1 MFCPNYKN
9 KEIFDGFNEIVKAL
23 GGQPLTEEEFRSSEL
38 RNKRTGLNYSAME
51 SAYTVYH
58 RNGGN
63 FLDLTPDGKHSILF
77 DTLLGY
83 FNGDRFAAIKA
94 KSNVYSDEFT
104 NWFGD
109 WTAGVNE
116 FNLENID
123 YSLVDVEEH
132 EKPWKNDPTKS
143 NRTIRIYLKDQHQKG
158 YFELVK
164 DHEDG
169 YFSVHFKT
177 TKPGAKYNSPTA
189 EASTKEERKILFQ
202 QLINAIP
209 NGAKVSTWGSLSED
223 GVRGLNNVGR
233 NMNKVGER
241 EVSLKSN
248 GSSIKIPIY
257 QKGVDVSKVIDE
269 NGEPLVVWHTNSSIE
284 DESRIEEFDRNKRK
298 TRGKWLYYF
307 STSKDSSQ
315 SYLRHSNSDRVIFDK
330 NKTIR
335 DILSYLH
342 EYYSSS
348 VDKIIKKFNIDI
360 NIYNIDEDSNSFP
373 ILSNEDSLYGDII
386 SYIQDELVRITG
398 KPEERHTNFN
408 GVLANYEHYQNQT
421 VEDQRLAYDY
431 TRILNKLIVGK
442 DFRNSKFSTKK
453 EWNTY
458 PVYINIKTPFML
470 DAQRKDWDD
479 FEYNIRK
486 QTGRYLEDYYLESRK
501 NSNNDGLEV
510 QNYIDTYDYSDK
522 RQIISTTYATE
533 KSAQIKHVENLGTF
547 NPEDANIYNAKIT
560 KNIEEL
566 NKQFGLLDQFSTSSG
581 ESVFGKEGFQKL
593 VQGEAISSSNV
604 LQFTLNTKI
613 LSPSNRTFAEI
624 VQHHDVPIR
633 LGELEDDTIASIYYN
648 ENGEMFVTINS
659 NLIGRVS
666 NRLFADS
673 ILHEV
678 IHAVTIKAI
687 DNPSTEVEFKF
698 ARQNKK
704 VFDIFSKALPESEYD
719 RSRVDEGFYI
729 LYDEKEFAAVFASDP
744 NARSFIYDAA
754 DLLDG
759 QKLGTFKRI
768 LARFVNSFV
777 NLFTDKIAINTN
789 RAQLDKYKKDLTK
802 QLQNAPHII
811 EGNIKTKDVFDA
823 IYNNTSS
830 VTLRNDHIYKTM
842 HDAGLMYR
850 GFQRSNAK
858 IKPSVTTET
867 IAKSLFTR
875 RKIIENSSS
884 SKDTI
889 LKISQMLETQGEQL
903 LSDAMLDK
911 YTGIISIINQLI
923 PQVQSDYLYVKGL
936 TTLTADEYDEIV
948 HNNFESYNKLATDLQ
963 QLMNQESFKNDLVHA
978 LGIAD
983 SQEKV
988 TKFFQGEYN
997 DLLDQ
1002 LSKVQSLYNKLEPK
1016 LQQLRES
1023 TVAGIFGEIA
1033 EAVHDPDAEKWLENL
1048 NRTEE
1053 DISSFVMRWG
1063 AMDSATDS
1071 GIRAIYRMVEKANKS
1086 ADIETYDICNSLLEL
1101 ASKVK
1106 RRDLKKL
1113 YETLDDG
1120 TTSGYLIRDLNFGKF
1135 YNAYDQAIKDINE
1148 TINKK
1153 YNLSLAEDNRLPP
1166 NEEDA
1171 RREWN
1176 ELRND
1181 WLTKNCNRKFK
1192 NEYYEALGNLPEIA
1206 RKRLSEINNLIFQ
1219 INMLPG
1225 VISEKDFGDKYP
1237 HYEVL
1242 DKDTYEKL
1250 ENLRTQKKELYSF
1263 YYDNGKRKTGEDLY
1277 IAEQLAKYRDTLYGG
1292 KDGKK
1297 MHFQKDRKA
1306 WIKALKKELF
1316 ICGGQEAVD
1325 VFGNEDFESLE
1336 EYINNSLTFNS
1347 KRWNTWNERNSKFQ
1361 FISNGIE
1368 DENGREGTIIND
1380 RIMQE
1385 FGEDKP
1391 YYGPEEQAIAD
1402 QIADLMRPYY
1412 KSNGFVNDK
1421 KMSRSLK
1428 KELIELMLKQSKI
1441 RREITSK
1448 NPDLKK
1454 KAQRYGA
1461 IINKYLKF
1469 EETEAFKEIEDQV
1482 KNRIIELYGYFDA
1495 DVFFRV
1501 MQQYGTAWFDRNL
1514 GIYTDFRP
1522 YKWYTKAVAKNKY
1535 KYMEWVPGENFTDI
1549 EGSTEFRNPNFNSEY
1564 GVSYVPLKEKYENQK
1579 FKEITGDLLKLH
1591 EKIAE
1596 TLKAANSKMDNR
1608 VYVDNY
1614 LLPQIT
1620 GSMYKRMKAHRGW
1633 SDKIRAAIDYI
1644 LEQVGFGKVPH
1655 NEELQQ
1661 YGAEYEDHGDDD
1673 TGRGEMTLSEK
1684 RKKLGLLKN
1693 RPDGHPLRMIPQYY
1707 TEKKNPQYISQDI
1720 IGITLE
1726 YFNMAARFKNKSE
1739 IRGKC
1744 EIIVDALEHRKYIH
1758 LGEERN
1764 GEDSNTYKAARKF
1777 LDMNLYDIRREKSDF
1792 AKKTNYDFL
1801 RTVQLL
1807 ARYTTANNLGAN
1819 PKVALT
1825 GFLTT
1830 MWSHIINAISGN
1842 GYSFHDAHDAG
1853 KEVLW
1858 FTAKQTCTFGA
1869 RNIENRLSNDEVV
1882 VIAEYYNVANQLQRK
1897 YKNQNRNPFVNFVYR
1912 NSVFGLLSSIDFI
1925 SKSCI
1930 ALSVLHS
1937 FRYVNDEFI
1946 SEDLIYR
1953 NAALLPKERRQEYL
1967 NKTLKEY
1974 QKAPHLRSF
1983 IKVIDHKF
1991 TVTDHKEAYDKV
2003 DYLVRSRIEKIA
2015 ERADGM
2021 ATAAQKAAITQS
2033 WVGALIL
2040 IHRQYLPLMLQERF
2054 SDPVYDYDME
2064 MYKNG
2069 QFKIFR
2075 DFLVAVMRGSVLGGI
2090 GAGAL
2095 GGFLIGNVFGAAVG
2109 AVGGGA
2115 YSMYARNKYD
2125 NKSMKEVYKEFT
2137 NYTKSDE
2144 FNDTLRSIYNK
2155 RALKQ
2160 VGSEI
2165 AIYNLLL
2172 GPFIDALCK
2181 YADRPEEKN
2190 SKFLQFI
2197 CLVARQFQWEAYN
2210 PYRFTDVFNT
2220 IKNVT
2225 AATGSGDVMQDV
2237 FSAVGAEANYALRL
2251 LLPRA
2256 GGTTNEF
2263 VEGLQNTIENPWL
2276 KKVKSGAYEG
2286 DTQIFKTG
2294 MKTIPWSNTMEQIL
2308 DSKGKR
2314 KWIESN
2320 TMGIKKDDNAWM
2332 YNIYQA
2338 FNK

>member
-77 DTLLGY
+77 DTLLEY
-83 FNGDRFAAIKA
+83 FNGDRLAAIKA
-94 KSNVYSDEFT
+94 KSNVYSDEFL

-109 WTAGVNE
+109 WGRFKTADTKNNLFTPTGEVNWNYFE
-116 FNLENID
+116 QLLDSYHNNQPDSMFSHGRYTLATRPENHFTGEKNTLNHIKFVTQSMLNLLEGKYDMDLPFVSEARASLQNQKDLMIIAAMFHDAAKPYRHGDIHGWESADILRDLLGID
-123 YSLVDVEEH
+123 YDNRVAEWAVRHHMPMPFSHKAEFSLSNPEAIEVA
-132 EKPWKNDPTKS
+132 KNIARDA
-143 NRTIRIYLKDQHQKG
+143 RRIGID
-158 YFELVK
+158 
-164 DHEDG
+164 
-169 YFSVHFKT
+169 
-177 TKPGAKYNSPTA
+177 ANTA
-189 EASTKEERKILFQ
+189 INAFV
-202 QLINAIP
+202 LINAADVI
-209 NGAKVSTWGSLSED
+209 NGRELDVDDNWAKKAGEEGLKKYNGDISVKNVLSIELKEKVALLKKAFDEIKDED
-223 GVRGLNNVGR
+223 FGDTAYNYSHQERFNYQAFPEGGREDKKLPYLNNTEYAG
-233 NMNKVGER
+233 
-241 EVSLKSN
+241 
-248 GSSIKIPIY
+248 
-257 QKGVDVSKVIDE
+257 VSKVIDE
-269 NGEPLVVWHTNSSIE
+269 NGEPLVVYSGHFEYTKPGKNPFKANRKAIQASINKE
-284 DESRIEEFDRNKRK
+284 DAEKYGLVDAV
-298 TRGKWLYYF
+298 
-307 STSKDSSQ
+307 
-315 SYLRHSNSDRVIFDK
+315 YLN
-330 NKTIR
+330 IR
-335 DILSYLH
+335 DDYGNYVKFDNISQFVKQYDALYLVDSD
-342 EYYSSS
+342 EFEDVNRAKLAGVTLPQSIGIINARKYYPDSFSDFVVTSS
-348 VDKIIKKFNIDI
+348 K
-360 NIYNIDEDSNSFP
+360 
-373 ILSNEDSLYGDII
+373 
-386 SYIQDELVRITG
+386 
-398 KPEERHTNFN
+398 
-408 GVLANYEHYQNQT
+408 
-421 VEDQRLAYDY
+421 
-431 TRILNKLIVGK
+431 
-442 DFRNSKFSTKK
+442 
-453 EWNTY
+453 
-458 PVYINIKTPFML
+458 
-470 DAQRKDWDD
+470 
-479 FEYNIRK
+479 
-486 QTGRYLEDYYLESRK
+486 
-501 NSNNDGLEV
+501 
-510 QNYIDTYDYSDK
+510 
-522 RQIISTTYATE
+522 
-533 KSAQIKHVENLGTF
+533 QIKHVENLGTF
-547 NPEDANIYNAKIT
+547 NPDDRNIYNAKIT
-560 KNIEEL
+560 KHIEDV
-566 NKQFGLLDQFSTSSG
+566 NKKFGLLDQFSASSG
-581 ESVFGKEGFQKL
+581 ESVFGINGFERL
-593 VQGEAISSSNV
+593 VQGEAVSSSEILSHV
-604 LQFTLNTKI
+604 INTKL
-613 LSPSNRTFAEI
+613 LSPSNKVFAEI
-624 VQHHDVPIR
+624 IQHHDIPVR
-633 LGELEDDTIASIYYN
+633 LGELEDDTIASIYYDN
-648 ENGEMFVTINS
+648 QGQMFITVNS
-659 NLIGRVS
+659 NLIGNVS

-678 IHAVTIKAI
+678 IHAVTINAI
-687 DNPSTEVEFKF
+687 DNPSTEVESKF

-759 QKLGTFKRI
+759 QKYGTFKRI

-789 RAQLDKYKKDLTK
+789 RAQLDKYKRDLTK
-802 QLQNAPHII
+802 QLQNSPQILQ
-811 EGNIKTKDVFDA
+811 GNIKSKDIFDS
-823 IYNNTSS
+823 IYNNSS
-830 VTLRNDHIYKTM
+830 SIIIRNDHIYRTM
-842 HDAGLMYR
+842 HDAALMYR
-850 GFQRSNAK
+850 GFQRSNSK
-858 IKPSVTTET
+858 IKPYVTTET
-867 IAKSLFTR
+867 IARSLFTR
-875 RKIIENSSS
+875 RKIIENSSA

-903 LSDAMLDK
+903 LSDAMIDK

-936 TTLTADEYDEIV
+936 KALTADEYEEIV
-948 HNNFESYNKLATDLQ
+948 HNNFESYNKLAEDLQ
-963 QLMNQESFKNDLVHA
+963 ELMNQDSFKNDLVYA
-978 LGIAD
+978 LGISD
-983 SQEKV
+983 NQEKV
-988 TKFFQGEYN
+988 TRFFQGEYN

-1002 LSKVQSLYNKLEPK
+1002 LSKVTSLYNKLKPK
-1016 LQQLRES
+1016 LQQLRET
-1023 TVAGIFGEIA
+1023 TVAGVFGEIS

-1053 DISSFVMRWG
+1053 DISNFVVRWG

-1086 ADIETYDICNSLLEL
+1086 ADIETYDLCNDLLEL

-1106 RRDLKKL
+1106 RKDLKKL

-1135 YNAYDQAIKDINE
+1135 YAAYDEAIKNINKTINE
-1148 TINKK
+1148 K
-1153 YNLSLAEDNRLPP
+1153 YNLKLAEDNRLPP
-1166 NEEDA
+1166 NEEEA
-1171 RREWN
+1171 RKEWN
-1176 ELRND
+1176 SLRND
-1181 WLTKNCNRKFK
+1181 WLSKNCHRKFK

-1242 DKDTYEKL
+1242 DKETYEKL

-1277 IAEQLAKYRDTLYGG
+1277 IAEQLAIYHDTLYGG

-1297 MHFQKDRKA
+1297 IHFQKDRKA
-1306 WIKALKKELF
+1306 WLTALKKELL
-1316 ICGGQEAVD
+1316 ICGGQEALN

-1336 EYINNSLTFNS
+1336 EYIKESSTFNKS
-1347 KRWNTWNERNSKFQ
+1347 RWNTWNERNSKFQ

-1368 DENGREGTIIND
+1368 DEKGREGTLIND
-1380 RIMQE
+1380 QIMRE
-1385 FGEDKP
+1385 FGDDKP

-1428 KELIELMLKQSKI
+1428 KELIELMLKQTKI

-1448 NPDLKK
+1448 NPALKK
-1454 KAQRYGA
+1454 KSERYGA
-1461 IINKYLKF
+1461 IIKKYLKF

-1522 YKWYTKAVAKNKY
+1522 YKWYTKAIAKDKY

-1549 EGSTEFRNPNFNSEY
+1549 EGSTEFRNPNFKSEY
-1564 GVSYVPLKEKYENQK
+1564 GTSYVPLKEKYENKK
-1579 FKEITGDLLKLH
+1579 FKEINGDLAKLH

-1596 TLKAANSKMDNR
+1596 ILKSANQKMSNR

-1620 GSMYKRMKAHRGW
+1620 GSMYKRMKAHKRWG
-1633 SDKIRAAIDYI
+1633 DKLHAAIDYI
-1644 LEQVGFGKVPH
+1644 LEQIGFGNVPQ

-1661 YGAEYEDHGDDD
+1661 YGAEYQDRGDDE
-1673 TGRGEMTLSEK
+1673 TGRSEMTLSEK

-1693 RPDGHPLRMIPQYY
+1693 RPDGHPLHMIPQYY

-1744 EIIVDALEHRKYIH
+1744 ELIVDALENRTYSH
-1758 LGEERN
+1758 LGEDIK
-1764 GEDSNTYKAARKF
+1764 GKDSNTYKAARKF

-1792 AKKTNYDFL
+1792 AKKSNYDFL
-1801 RTVQLL
+1801 RTTQLL

-1830 MWSHIINAISGN
+1830 MWSHLINAISGN

-1858 FTAKQTCTFGA
+1858 FALKQACTFGA
-1869 RNIENRLSNDEVV
+1869 RTIENRLSNDEVV
-1882 VIAEYYNVANQLQRK
+1882 VIAEYYNVANQLKRK
-1897 YKNQNRNPFVNFVYR
+1897 YKNQNRNPFIDAVYR
-1912 NSVFGLLSSIDFI
+1912 NSVFGLLSSVDFI

-1937 FRYVNDEFI
+1937 FRFVDGEFI

-1953 NAALLPKERRQEYL
+1953 NAAKLPKEQRQSYL
-1967 NKTLKEY
+1967 NKALKEY
-1974 QKAPHLRSF
+1974 KNAPHLRQF
-1983 IKVIDHKF
+1983 IKVKDHKF
-1991 TVTDHKEAYDKV
+1991 TVTNHKESYDKV

-2075 DFLVAVMRGSVLGGI
+2075 DFLVATMRGSVLGGI

-2095 GGFLIGNVFGAAVG
+2095 GGFLIGNIFGAAAG
-2109 AVGGGA
+2109 AIAGGA
-2115 YSMYARNKYD
+2115 YSMYSKNKHD
-2125 NKSMKEVYKEFT
+2125 SKSMKEVWKDFT
-2137 NYTKSDE
+2137 DYTKSDE
-2144 FNDTLRSIYNK
+2144 YQDTLKSIYNK

-2165 AIYNLLL
+2165 AIYNILL

-2181 YADRPEEKN
+2181 YADQPDQKN

-2225 AATGSGDVMQDV
+2225 AATGSGDVAQDV
-2237 FSAVGAEANYALRL
+2237 FKAVGAEANYALRL

-2256 GGTTNEF
+2256 GGTTNKV

-2276 KKVKSGAYEG
+2276 KKVKSGAYQG

-2314 KWIESN
+2314 KWIEGN
-2320 TMGIKKDDNAWM
+2320 TMGVKKDDEAWM
-2332 YNIYQA
+2332 YNIYKA
-2338 FNK
+2338 FK